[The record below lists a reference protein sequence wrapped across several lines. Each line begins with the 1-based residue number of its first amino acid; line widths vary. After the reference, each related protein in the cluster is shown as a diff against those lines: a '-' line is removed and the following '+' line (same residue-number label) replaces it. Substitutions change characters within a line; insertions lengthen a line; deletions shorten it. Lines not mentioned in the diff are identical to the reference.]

1 MNLLYLKY
9 RFNYG
14 MISLVRQKNFKMRAN
29 IKSIFIVLI
38 LLTTL
43 ALGWWLGRKSNQSN
57 RVGKES
63 STLIMEKIKK
73 VSKLVTVE
81 GYISEI
87 YAYEEYQ
94 KYDWPILRKKALIRV
109 SGRVSVGYDFN
120 RASLEIDEDAKVVYF
135 KSIPEAELLSIEHDL
150 DYYDIQ
156 EGMFNKFTTE
166 DYNRMN
172 RHAKDVI
179 RKSAI
184 KSGLMEAAEEQKT
197 EFFET
202 ISLILQGFG
211 YELIVDERGISPGL
225 EL

>member
-1 MNLLYLKY
+1 MRTNLKFFVIIL
-9 RFNYG
+9 
-14 MISLVRQKNFKMRAN
+14 A
-29 IKSIFIVLI
+29 LI
-38 LLTTL
+38 ATL
-43 ALGWWLGRKSNQSN
+43 AMGWWLGRKSNQTN
-57 RVGKES
+57 KVTKES

-73 VSKLVTVE
+73 VAKLVTAE

-87 YAYEEYQ
+87 YSYEEYQ
-94 KYDWPILRKKALIRV
+94 RFDWPFFRKKALIRV

-120 RASLEIDEDAKVVYF
+120 RSILEIDEDAQVVYI
-135 KSIPEAELLSIEHDL
+135 KSIPEAVILSVEHDM
-150 DYYDIQ
+150 DYYDLQ

-172 RHAKDVI
+172 RHAKDLI
-179 RKSAI
+179 RKSAL
-184 KSGLMEAAEEQKT
+184 KSGLMAAAEEQKN

-211 YELIVDERGISPGL
+211 YTLEVEKSKNILDL